1 MPMEGKYRRLI
12 DHAIGSLAD
21 LGNDLVQYR
30 KNLHRIKAKDRWND
44 DDLRILYE
52 NLQSLAFKCGSTLE
66 EWEQDVQVFL
76 PRPQERR
83 DDGDSSV

>member
-1 MPMEGKYRRLI
+1 MTMEGKYRRLI

-21 LGNDLVQYR
+21 LGNDLIQHR
-30 KNLHRIKAKDRWND
+30 KNLHRIKTKKQWSDKDVKN
-44 DDLRILYE
+44 LYDS
-52 NLQSLAFKCGSTLE
+52 LQTLAFKCGSTLE

-83 DDGDSSV
+83 DDD